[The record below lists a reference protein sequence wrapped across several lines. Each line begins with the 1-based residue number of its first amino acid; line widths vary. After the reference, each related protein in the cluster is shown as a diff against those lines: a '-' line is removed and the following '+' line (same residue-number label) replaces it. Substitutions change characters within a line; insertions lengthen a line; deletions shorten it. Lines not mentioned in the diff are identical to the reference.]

1 MALTASRRPL
11 TAVSSFNYLGRFLS
25 VSYNDWPAVIWNL
38 RRVHQKWAF
47 LSQVLG
53 RDGADAWVLGVFNTA
68 VVQVVFLYRL
78 ESWVISPRIGKALG
92 SIHNLEIR

>member
-1 MALTASRRPL
+1 M
-11 TAVSSFNYLGRFLS
+11 
-25 VSYNDWPAVIWNL
+25 
-38 RRVHQKWAF
+38 
-47 LSQVLG
+47 LG